1 VIELFLIVFKVKL
14 EINNL
19 FCLFGRSRY
28 LRNAD
33 RQKNS
38 MCYPYLDYPEMYL
51 LDGGYCKFY
60 SQHSHLCVPSSY
72 RSMYD
77 PAHTSELRKFRSKSK
92 TWACH
97 NDAAPRVAGKNTL
110 KRLGFN

>member
-1 VIELFLIVFKVKL
+1 MFSYS
-14 EINNL
+14 
-19 FCLFGRSRY
+19 SRY

-38 MCYPYLDYPEMYL
+38 MCYPFLDYPEMYL
-51 LDGGYCKFY
+51 LDGGYCKFFGQY
-60 SQHSHLCVPSSY
+60 SRLCVPSSY

-77 PAHTSELRKFRSKSK
+77 PAHTKELKKFRSKSK
-92 TWACH
+92 TWSGQN
-97 NDAAPRVAGKNTL
+97 NDGAPRVAGKNTL